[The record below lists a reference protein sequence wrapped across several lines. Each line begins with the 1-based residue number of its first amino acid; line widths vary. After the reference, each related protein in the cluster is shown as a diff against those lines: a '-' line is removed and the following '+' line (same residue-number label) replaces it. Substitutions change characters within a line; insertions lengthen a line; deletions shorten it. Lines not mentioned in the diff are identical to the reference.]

1 MRLCSRLM
9 HWVDLNFLTRGIFD
23 RHHLLKDTGE
33 RKAGASIVDIL
44 KKKSLF
50 LTKQLLLVGR
60 AGEKRKG
67 QPPKPYEC

>member
-1 MRLCSRLM
+1 MFKIDALGGLKFSYTWDLRPTSSSKRHWGKKSRS
-9 HWVDLNFLTRGIFD
+9 VDR
-23 RHHLLKDTGE
+23 RHFK
-33 RKAGASIVDIL
+33 